1 MDIEQVIEFLAHVPL
16 LQRLP
21 DSSFAEIAKIVQF
34 KHYNRGEFI
43 VRVGDA
49 GDEIY
54 FIWEGVSVANTWHPC
69 SKQQEYDLY
78 NIGSVTTAFHNTD
91 SHESN
96 NLVGTPGRRLV
107 SNSSYPLSSHWR
119 ALAGGG
125 DYDYSLEFA
134 LVTLQKLSAL
144 SNEDDVMDT
153 HKKLMNDLGGISQ
166 DGDNSNVSFVNATV
180 KGLRF
185 VLEQLQVKKKA
196 TEFELANKA

>member
-21 DSSFAEIAKIVQF
+21 GSSFAEIVKIVQF

-49 GDEIY
+49 GDGIY
-54 FIWEGVSVANTWHPC
+54 FIWEGVDKCPSQRFA
-69 SKQQEYDLY
+69 
-78 NIGSVTTAFHNTD
+78 
-91 SHESN
+91 SHRV
-96 NLVGTPGRRLV
+96 LLILGI
-107 SNSSYPLSSHWR
+107 H
-119 ALAGGG
+119 
-125 DYDYSLEFA
+125 YSLEFA
-134 LVTLQKLSAL
+134 LVTLQKLSAPT
-144 SNEDDVMDT
+144 NEDDVMDT
-153 HKKLMNDLGGISQ
+153 HKKLMNDLGRISQ
-166 DGDNSNVSFVNATV
+166 DGYNSNVSFVNATV